1 MHNQSYSALP
11 RTLSNITLDRE
22 FPCGVSGLHHHKD
35 DPITQLHA
43 HNYLEI
49 GYCYEGT
56 GIFVVENK
64 VMPFAAGDICV
75 IPASLMHLARSTVG
89 TISLWTWTY
98 LDPIRLVTLP
108 PSEQSLL
115 DPMALSGPDF
125 VNIIK
130 PAADASVGGIVRQ
143 MIDEMH
149 QASPQYRLVVRGL
162 VCTLMARLYRLIPQ
176 TGAKTP
182 ITDRR
187 DSLHRISKAL
197 EYLAGHYT
205 ETIRIGDL
213 ADRCRVSVPTLR
225 RLFHRALG
233 TPPLEYLIRLRIQ
246 MASSLLAGTDRPIL
260 DIAFDVGFE
269 TLSSFNRHFKR
280 HTGLSPRQWRKKA
293 TP

>member
-187 DSLHRISKAL
+187 ALCRFEGVAAGRYAAAVFHDEDGDRKLKTVLGMPREGYGFSNDARPGTFGPPKFETAAFDFDGSSKRV
-197 EYLAGHYT
+197 
-205 ETIRIGDL
+205 TIRL
-213 ADRCRVSVPTLR
+213 TYP
-225 RLFHRALG
+225 
-233 TPPLEYLIRLRIQ
+233 
-246 MASSLLAGTDRPIL
+246 
-260 DIAFDVGFE
+260 
-269 TLSSFNRHFKR
+269 
-280 HTGLSPRQWRKKA
+280 
-293 TP
+293 